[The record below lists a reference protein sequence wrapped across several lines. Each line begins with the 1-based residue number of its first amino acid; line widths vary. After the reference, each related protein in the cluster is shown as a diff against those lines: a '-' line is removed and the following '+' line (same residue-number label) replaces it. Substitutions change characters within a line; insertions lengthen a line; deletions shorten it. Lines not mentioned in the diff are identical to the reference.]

1 MCKTK
6 GGLHVYETRTGLRVE
21 TSIKIPDGVEPEIKA
36 AWASGV
42 LTSDC
47 EFKTGSW
54 ADPSTIQ
61 QAGGLDP
68 DRATE
73 WCLTYEG
80 GGIHH
85 WGRLLFAV
93 AANVESPPKHVFP
106 WLYKKGNHVYRFKKR
121 RGSTFICTNAHFRP
135 DSGKP
140 TEIAFPHLVPW
151 ADIVGHYEV

>member
-6 GGLHVYETRTGLRVE
+6 DGLNVYFTRSGLAVK
-21 TSIKIPDGVEPEIKA
+21 TSIKIPEGIKPEIKA

-42 LTSDC
+42 LNVDC

-54 ADPSTIQ
+54 ADPSMIQ

-68 DRATE
+68 ERATE

-80 GGIHH
+80 EGIHH

-106 WLYKKGNHVYRFKKR
+106 WLYKKGNYVYHFVKR

-140 TEIAFPHLVPW
+140 TEIAFPDFVPYD
-151 ADIVGHYEV
+151 DIIKHTAV